1 VPPFG
6 KAAAPCAPS
15 VVLKVGPAGLA
26 SIQNI
31 SGLSQGLAGRSVVGR
46 ACEDLCVLFAR
57 NATPRRSTMS
67 ERVVGERRDRASD
80 VVGVMLYS
88 ILAVLVVL
96 LCVCVPA

>member
-1 VPPFG
+1 
-6 KAAAPCAPS
+6 
-15 VVLKVGPAGLA
+15 
-26 SIQNI
+26 
-31 SGLSQGLAGRSVVGR
+31 
-46 ACEDLCVLFAR
+46 
-57 NATPRRSTMS
+57 MS